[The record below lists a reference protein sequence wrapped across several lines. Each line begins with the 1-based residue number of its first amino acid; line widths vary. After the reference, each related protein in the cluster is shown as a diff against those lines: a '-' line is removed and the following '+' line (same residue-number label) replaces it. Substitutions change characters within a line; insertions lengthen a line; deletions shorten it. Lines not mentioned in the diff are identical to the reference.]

1 MDDRNYGGTAL
12 ESRVQFAPET
22 APFYL
27 YPAFHQLI
35 RGPTCLSAL
44 PPLFPF
50 IPHGVSSLNLA
61 SFYFAEIARIL
72 AVFWPHACTCAY
84 RRGKMRHRQ
93 INLRRHSPDIPPP
106 FKFCRRFSRRVDWGG
121 DRLNKSLSRV
131 LIE

>member
-50 IPHGVSSLNLA
+50 IPHRVSSLNLA
-61 SFYFAEIARIL
+61 SFYFARILRSQCFGHTRVRARIVGEKWGIARLIYV
-72 AVFWPHACTCAY
+72 AICD
-84 RRGKMRHRQ
+84 RQ
-93 INLRRHSPDIPPP
+93 IYHPLNSVDDSPV
-106 FKFCRRFSRRVDWGG
+106 K
-121 DRLNKSLSRV
+121 
-131 LIE
+131 LIEAATDWTKASVNRVI